1 MYPDRVRE
9 SALAALMEGSTLSAV
24 SRDLGV
30 SRSTLRAWRDT
41 PRARRSFGCP
51 RCDCFPLDEQA
62 YAAVLG
68 YYLGDG
74 CVSRLARCYSFR
86 VSCDARYLGIIT
98 DVEQMIG
105 RVRPDRRT
113 FRVRGP
119 GVVVVQSNWMHW
131 PCMFSQH
138 GPGRKHERQLGMQDW
153 QWAIVEQH
161 PAAFLRGLF
170 HSDGCR
176 VKNWATQIVAGEKK
190 RYDYPRW
197 QFTNESAEIMAW
209 CREALD
215 LLDIPWRQ
223 SSRRVLSV
231 SKRDAVS
238 RLDDL
243 IGLKR

>member
-1 MYPDRVRE
+1 
-9 SALAALMEGSTLSAV
+9 L
-24 SRDLGV
+24 
-30 SRSTLRAWRDT
+30 
-41 PRARRSFGCP
+41 F
-51 RCDCFPLDEQA
+51 
-62 YAAVLG
+62 G

-74 CVSRLARCYSFR
+74 CVSRHARYHTIR
-86 VSCDARYLGIIT
+86 VSCDAKYPAIIA
-98 DVEQMIG
+98 DVEQVIE
-105 RVRPDRRT
+105 RLRPDHRV
-113 FRVRGP
+113 FRVPAP

-131 PCMFSQH
+131 PCLLPQH
-138 GPGRKHERQLGMQDW
+138 GVGRKHTRVLGIAQW
-153 QWAIVEQH
+153 QQAIVGQH
-161 PAAFLRGLF
+161 PADFVRGLF

-209 CREALD
+209 CQAALD

-231 SKRDAVS
+231 SRRDAVA
-238 RLDDL
+238 RLDNL